1 MKGAVIRIEGSKG
14 EAAPGQHETNF
25 RFADALT
32 TADNHVI
39 HKNGIKD
46 MAHQHGCSVTF
57 LAAGDRARS
66 DDRIAAGLSEA
77 PNPDRKVF
85 RDPRRN
91 SGTRIRTPNESLEG
105 VSCAFSWIPKAPVLR
120 ELRTHS

>member
-39 HKNGIKD
+39 HNNG
-46 MAHQHGCSVTF
+46 S
-57 LAAGDRARS
+57 RAW
-66 DDRIAAGLSEA
+66 
-77 PNPDRKVF
+77 
-85 RDPRRN
+85 
-91 SGTRIRTPNESLEG
+91 RTST
-105 VSCAFSWIPKAPVLR
+105 VAQ
-120 ELRTHS
+120 